1 MNRGITKENLLL
13 ILPPALTK
21 DKSVVA
27 LAEVDAEALAARPAE
42 INKARVIA
50 NIDGLDEAVLDI
62 LAHDFKIDWWD
73 PNYSLEEKRQT
84 FKDSWYVHKH
94 MGTKAAVERAI
105 SAIYPHTRV
114 LEWWEYGGE
123 PYHFRLDINITND
136 TINSDKQ
143 RRVLQRVN
151 YYKSLRSH
159 NDGVTYFVEAEPAV
173 AKAVVS
179 VPRIREELHTSLEI
193 PVPTLQAKATVRT
206 GIITGLWE
214 TFSAAA
220 LLPFRAVQSAA
231 CASVGA
237 LAGAQEIFTVGIALP
252 EPEPPKSTA
261 RIRAAGISGAWQE
274 SYTTTAITLPDK
286 KLSASGQARAG
297 GAVVSTQGTATTH
310 INLQEVDYGRTQ

>member
-27 LAEVDAEALAARPAE
+27 LAEVDAEALAARPEE
-42 INKARVIA
+42 IDKARVIA

-62 LAHDFKIDWWD
+62 LAHDFKVDWWGQE
-73 PNYSLEEKRQT
+73 YSIDEKRQT
-84 FKDSWYVHKH
+84 LKGSWRVHKIL
-94 MGTKAAVERAI
+94 GTKAAVETAI
-105 SAIYPHTRV
+105 RAIYPNTKV
-114 LEWWEYGGE
+114 LEWFEYGGE

-136 TINSDKQ
+136 TINSEKQ
-143 RRVLQRVN
+143 RRVLQRMN

-173 AKAVVS
+173 TKAVAS
-179 VPRIREELHTSLEI
+179 VPRIREEIHTSLEI
-193 PVPTLQAKATVRT
+193 PVPTIQAKATVRT

-220 LLPFRAVQSAA
+220 LLPFRDVQSTA
-231 CASVGA
+231 CARVGA
-237 LAGAQEIFTVGIALP
+237 LTGTQEIFTVGIALP

-261 RIRAAGISGAWQE
+261 KLRTGVSSAWQE
-274 SYTTTAITLPDK
+274 NYTTRAIALPEK
-286 KLSASGQARAG
+286 RLSAIGQAKAG
-297 GAVVSTQGTATTH
+297 GAVVSTQETATTH
-310 INLQEVDYGRTQ
+310 INLQEVDYGRTE